1 MVKKVD
7 ELRCVASMTDPD
19 IILVT
24 ESWCNS
30 EISNA
35 FLAID
40 GYELQQDLRTDREDT
55 AGGRGGGLLV
65 YGKTGLTI
73 LKLDKEV
80 EMQQYCVFKVSN
92 VTFYLLYRS
101 PNAPPQTMAA
111 LTELVRSVK
120 RDSVLI
126 GDFNLPDINW
136 DTGEASARTREFK
149 EAVDDALMEQM
160 VDFQTQVRG
169 NMLDLVLT
177 NIPERV
183 IEVSE
188 GGRLGQSDHEMIQI
202 KVSDGQGVPTSG
214 KEVKNWRRADWQRMR
229 SEMGRVNWQ
238 RVLSDLSVE
247 EKWNFFKAKVTYTVK
262 KNVPTRKVNSKGRPA
277 WMTREIMAAIRRKK
291 TLWSRVK
298 GGTITEEYREAD
310 KAVKRLIRNAKRKF
324 EKKLAEGC
332 NGNSRPFY
340 SYVKKKTKS
349 RQSVGPLRD
358 RNAKV
363 VTEDEEMAEV
373 LNGFFSSVFTREDE
387 TNIPRADDME
397 TEEMRGIRVTE
408 WEVKKKIRKLR
419 KDAAAGPDEIGP
431 RVLQELENE
440 IAPALVMIFR
450 HSLSTGEIPA
460 DWKRANVTPIFKKGT
475 KADPG
480 NYRPVSLTSVCCKIL
495 ETLVRDGIMSHL
507 ESNNLISQEQH
518 GFLPGKSCCTN
529 LLEFMEKV
537 TSAVDEGVPYDV
549 IFLDFAKAFDKVPRE
564 RLLEKLRA
572 HGIRGKTLLWIRNWL
587 SGRTQRVVINGK
599 CSGWREVLSGVPQGS
614 VLGPI
619 LFLIFINDLGR
630 VARMIDALRKFAD
643 DTKLGQRAETMQ
655 ERESMQEALDNLCQW
670 ADTWGMQF
678 NVGKCKVMHFGHR
691 NLRHKY
697 KMNGQELQETE
708 EEVDIGVMVT
718 KDLKP
723 SGQCRRA
730 ARTAQTV
737 LGQLARAFSYRDRHI
752 FMKLYVQ
759 YVRPHLEFSVQA
771 WSPWTEADK
780 ECLEKVQ
787 RRAVGMV
794 SGLAARDYEER
805 LRELGH
811 TTLEERRHQLDMQQ
825 VHRILVGKD
834 KVKSETW
841 FKMASDIERVTR
853 AAADPLNLRIPA
865 PRLEVRKNFF
875 SQRVPECWNK
885 IPQDLKQA
893 ATAKAFRNAYQKH
906 RQMGASA

>member
-1 MVKKVD
+1 
-7 ELRCVASMTDPD
+7 
-19 IILVT
+19 
-24 ESWCNS
+24 
-30 EISNA
+30 
-35 FLAID
+35 
-40 GYELQQDLRTDREDT
+40 
-55 AGGRGGGLLV
+55 LLCQ
-65 YGKTGLTI
+65 TG
-73 LKLDKEV
+73 
-80 EMQQYCVFKVSN
+80 
-92 VTFYLLYRS
+92 
-101 PNAPPQTMAA
+101 P
-111 LTELVRSVK
+111 
-120 RDSVLI
+120 
-126 GDFNLPDINW
+126 
-136 DTGEASARTREFK
+136 
-149 EAVDDALMEQM
+149 
-160 VDFQTQVRG
+160 
-169 NMLDLVLT
+169 
-177 NIPERV
+177 
-183 IEVSE
+183 
-188 GGRLGQSDHEMIQI
+188 
-202 KVSDGQGVPTSG
+202 
-214 KEVKNWRRADWQRMR
+214 
-229 SEMGRVNWQ
+229 
-238 RVLSDLSVE
+238 
-247 EKWNFFKAKVTYTVK
+247 
-262 KNVPTRKVNSKGRPA
+262 
-277 WMTREIMAAIRRKK
+277 
-291 TLWSRVK
+291 
-298 GGTITEEYREAD
+298 
-310 KAVKRLIRNAKRKF
+310 
-324 EKKLAEGC
+324 
-332 NGNSRPFY
+332 
-340 SYVKKKTKS
+340 
-349 RQSVGPLRD
+349 SVGSIFIEKI
-358 RNAKV
+358 A
-363 VTEDEEMAEV
+363 
-373 LNGFFSSVFTREDE
+373 FSY
-387 TNIPRADDME
+387 ME

-408 WEVKKKIRKLR
+408 LEVKKKIRKLR

-460 DWKRANVTPIFKKGT
+460 DWKRANVTPIFKKGS

-893 ATAKAFRNAYQKH
+893 TTAKAFRNAYQKH

>member
-1 MVKKVD
+1 
-7 ELRCVASMTDPD
+7 
-19 IILVT
+19 
-24 ESWCNS
+24 
-30 EISNA
+30 
-35 FLAID
+35 
-40 GYELQQDLRTDREDT
+40 
-55 AGGRGGGLLV
+55 
-65 YGKTGLTI
+65 
-73 LKLDKEV
+73 
-80 EMQQYCVFKVSN
+80 
-92 VTFYLLYRS
+92 
-101 PNAPPQTMAA
+101 
-111 LTELVRSVK
+111 
-120 RDSVLI
+120 
-126 GDFNLPDINW
+126 
-136 DTGEASARTREFK
+136 
-149 EAVDDALMEQM
+149 
-160 VDFQTQVRG
+160 
-169 NMLDLVLT
+169 
-177 NIPERV
+177 
-183 IEVSE
+183 
-188 GGRLGQSDHEMIQI
+188 
-202 KVSDGQGVPTSG
+202 
-214 KEVKNWRRADWQRMR
+214 
-229 SEMGRVNWQ
+229 
-238 RVLSDLSVE
+238 
-247 EKWNFFKAKVTYTVK
+247 
-262 KNVPTRKVNSKGRPA
+262 
-277 WMTREIMAAIRRKK
+277 
-291 TLWSRVK
+291 
-298 GGTITEEYREAD
+298 
-310 KAVKRLIRNAKRKF
+310 
-324 EKKLAEGC
+324 
-332 NGNSRPFY
+332 
-340 SYVKKKTKS
+340 
-349 RQSVGPLRD
+349 
-358 RNAKV
+358 
-363 VTEDEEMAEV
+363 
-373 LNGFFSSVFTREDE
+373 
-387 TNIPRADDME
+387 
-397 TEEMRGIRVTE
+397 
-408 WEVKKKIRKLR
+408 
-419 KDAAAGPDEIGP
+419 
-431 RVLQELENE
+431 
-440 IAPALVMIFR
+440 
-450 HSLSTGEIPA
+450 
-460 DWKRANVTPIFKKGT
+460 
-475 KADPG
+475 
-480 NYRPVSLTSVCCKIL
+480 
-495 ETLVRDGIMSHL
+495 MSHL

-787 RRAVGMV
+787 RRAVRMV

-893 ATAKAFRNAYQKH
+893 TTAKAFRNAYQKH

>member
-1 MVKKVD
+1 MGF
-7 ELRCVASMTDPD
+7 R
-19 IILVT
+19 I
-24 ESWCNS
+24 
-30 EISNA
+30 
-35 FLAID
+35 
-40 GYELQQDLRTDREDT
+40 R
-55 AGGRGGGLLV
+55 
-65 YGKTGLTI
+65 
-73 LKLDKEV
+73 
-80 EMQQYCVFKVSN
+80 
-92 VTFYLLYRS
+92 
-101 PNAPPQTMAA
+101 
-111 LTELVRSVK
+111 
-120 RDSVLI
+120 
-126 GDFNLPDINW
+126 
-136 DTGEASARTREFK
+136 
-149 EAVDDALMEQM
+149 
-160 VDFQTQVRG
+160 
-169 NMLDLVLT
+169 
-177 NIPERV
+177 
-183 IEVSE
+183 IE
-188 GGRLGQSDHEMIQI
+188 
-202 KVSDGQGVPTSG
+202 T
-214 KEVKNWRRADWQRMR
+214 
-229 SEMGRVNWQ
+229 
-238 RVLSDLSVE
+238 
-247 EKWNFFKAKVTYTVK
+247 
-262 KNVPTRKVNSKGRPA
+262 
-277 WMTREIMAAIRRKK
+277 
-291 TLWSRVK
+291 
-298 GGTITEEYREAD
+298 
-310 KAVKRLIRNAKRKF
+310 
-324 EKKLAEGC
+324 
-332 NGNSRPFY
+332 
-340 SYVKKKTKS
+340 
-349 RQSVGPLRD
+349 
-358 RNAKV
+358 
-363 VTEDEEMAEV
+363 
-373 LNGFFSSVFTREDE
+373 TREDE

-460 DWKRANVTPIFKKGT
+460 DWKRANVTPIFKKGS

-614 VLGPI
+614 VFGPI

-697 KMNGQELQETE
+697 KMNGQELQEAE

-893 ATAKAFRNAYQKH
+893 TTAKAFRNTYQKH